1 MKSHLQKIF
10 LLIFLCVTLQGCVIL
25 LGGAAVGA
33 AGAAIIYDR
42 RDMKTMVNDEKLSRQ
57 VLTALESN
65 AQIKQQ
71 CHIVVSTYRG
81 VVLIAGQ
88 APTQELKQTIDKIV
102 KQETG
107 KHRLYNEVTIEGP
120 TSGLTRT
127 SDSWITTK
135 VKAKLIDTKGLKS
148 GEFKVV
154 TENGIVYLMGVVSKS
169 QAQLA
174 TNAAKTVGGV
184 QKIVTV
190 FQYQRNVDPELSSI
204 ENANVAA
211 EKHESNP
218 PKAQMTAPKKNTSTE
233 KPGKTQYIGM

>member
-1 MKSHLQKIF
+1 MKSHLQKLF
-10 LLIFLCVTLQGCVIL
+10 LLIFLCVTLQGCVVL
-25 LGGAAVGA
+25 LGGAAIGS

-42 RDMKTMVNDEKLSRQ
+42 RDVKTMMNDEKLSRQ
-57 VLTALESN
+57 VLLELETN
-65 AQIKQQ
+65 EQIKQQ

-81 VVLIAGQ
+81 MVLIAGQ
-88 APTQELKQTIDKIV
+88 APTKELQQTINKIA

-154 TENGIVYLMGVVSKS
+154 TENGTVYLMGVVSKS
-169 QAQLA
+169 QGQLA
-174 TNAAKTVGGV
+174 TNAAKTVGGA

-190 FQYQRNVDPELSSI
+190 FKYQRNIDPEMQSI
-204 ENANVAA
+204 KNANTAA
-211 EKHESNP
+211 EETQTTTSN
-218 PKAQMTAPKKNTSTE
+218 K
-233 KPGKTQYIGM
+233 KPGETQYIGI